1 MRPTASPTSTPPRPH
16 RARLRTLSLFAV
28 GALFVTAIPALAASS
43 APGCDQPLA
52 VLSPTGS
59 SGDLGAVAVTSQVLE
74 QGVDGWAEVGWETF
88 GDTELD
94 SVTIVRSDGE
104 EVRTGDLATGTA
116 SDVRELIFCG
126 STGGR

>member
-28 GALFVTAIPALAASS
+28 AALFVTAIPALAVSGET
-43 APGCDQPLA
+43 GCDEPLA
-52 VLSPTGS
+52 VLSPSGS
-59 SGDLGAVAVTSQVLE
+59 SGALGAVAVTSQVLE
-74 QGVDGWAEVGWETF
+74 QGVDGWADVSWETF